1 MMKWDDFLKKRLANS
16 PEEAAAYLR
25 VTLAESGPAAFAL
38 ALRRVIEARGGLA
51 DLPLSAPEL
60 AMMLEAID
68 TNVNQAAA

>member
-1 MMKWDDFLKKRLANS
+1 MMKWEDFLKKRLAAS

-60 AMMLEAID
+60 AAMLEALEA
-68 TNVNQAAA
+68 NVRQAA